1 MTFEELMQI
10 SAEKG
15 EQEGFQL
22 GLQQGLQ
29 QGESRILRLTAQ
41 MIQQEKLHPFPACR
55 MMRSFQKKCSRS
67 IICNFSPRAIVIYRF
82 YMRKPV
88 NRHFMPIHRRSY
100 LTVKRSF
107 IPTKALFIKAV
118 FGRTLS
124 AFYLSLCFFRFK
136 KNIFLFAW
144 HTLSSPYPDL

>member
-15 EQEGFQL
+15 EQEGFQR

-55 MMRSFQKKCSRS
+55 MMSSF
-67 IICNFSPRAIVIYRF
+67 
-82 YMRKPV
+82 
-88 NRHFMPIHRRSY
+88 
-100 LTVKRSF
+100 
-107 IPTKALFIKAV
+107 
-118 FGRTLS
+118 
-124 AFYLSLCFFRFK
+124 
-136 KNIFLFAW
+136 
-144 HTLSSPYPDL
+144 